1 MPSLLCPDRM
11 GGGGFFAM
19 NVHGM
24 DGIAE
29 RLHDIRGRIQAA
41 CRRSGREPQ
50 RVRLLVVSKQQSAQA
65 VQAVVAAGHCFFG
78 ENRVM
83 EARDKMALVQG
94 EGLQWHLIG
103 PLQRNKAKVAATLFQ
118 MIHSVDSLSLAQAL
132 AGEEVRAP
140 LSLLMQ
146 VNIGREPQKHGV
158 MAEEAESF
166 ARAMATLPGV
176 AVRGLM
182 AIPPQTAT
190 PEAARPYFRALAD
203 LARHIE
209 QQAIPGVSMAELSM
223 GMSGDFET
231 AIEEGATWVR
241 VGSALFGERGHG
253 Q

>member
-1 MPSLLCPDRM
+1 
-11 GGGGFFAM
+11 M
-19 NVHGM
+19 NVYET

-29 RLHDIRGRIQAA
+29 RLHAIRGRIQAA
-41 CRRSGREPQ
+41 CRRSGRDPQ
-50 RVRLLVVSKQQSAQA
+50 RVRLLAVSKQQSAQA

-94 EGLQWHLIG
+94 EEVQWHLIG
-103 PLQRNKAKVAATLFQ
+103 PLQRNKAKVAAALFQ

-132 AGEEVRAP
+132 AGEQAP

-158 MAEEAESF
+158 MVEEAESL

-176 AVRGLM
+176 ALCGLM

-223 GMSGDFET
+223 GMSGDFAT